1 METIRIH
8 EIKTSGQPEFPP
20 VIVGGYTLPDTEI
33 AAELQYHPAE
43 DLKEAWQAAAKSL
56 VVKTLLEQRA
66 KALGIQANSEEER
79 TALLLEQEL
88 QVPDPTEEQC
98 RHYFESNRKRFQTPI
113 LLAVSH
119 ILLPAAPDDIQAR
132 DQQRTIA
139 DQLLKALE
147 ADPASFAALAK
158 QHSACNSAAQGGSLG
173 QLSKGQTVAEFEQQV
188 WSMAEGI
195 CTYPV
200 ESRYGFHLVKV
211 DQRVEGKPL
220 EYTYVATQIRQ
231 YLHEQSTR
239 RALSQYLQILGTET
253 GVQGVD
259 FKPSGSH
266 LLQ

>member
-1 METIRIH
+1 MQTIKIH

-20 VIVGGYTLPDTEI
+20 VMIGDHLLPDTEI
-33 AAELQYHPAE
+33 AEELQYHPAE
-43 DLKEAWQAAAKSL
+43 DLPKAWQAAATSL
-56 VVKTLLEQRA
+56 VVKNLLEQRA
-66 KALGIQANSEEER
+66 KEVGITATSEEER
-79 TALLLEQEL
+79 TALLLEKEL

-98 RHYFESNRKRFQTPI
+98 RHYFESNRKRFHTPV

-139 DQLLKALE
+139 DQLLATLK

-173 QLSKGQTVAEFEQQV
+173 QLSKGQTVDEFEQQV
-188 WSMAEGI
+188 WSLAEGI

-239 RALSQYLQILGTET
+239 RALSQYLQILGAEI
-253 GVQGVD
+253 GVRGVD
-259 FKPSGSH
+259 FTSDGAH